1 MNELEFIKRFS
12 KITVKSACERSGV
25 NSPSNLFADRVAK
38 DKVHQVKM
46 HLYNSMLQLIQDD
59 VEADLA
65 TEAKLTCE
73 VDS

>member
-1 MNELEFIKRFS
+1 MNDLEFIKRFS

-46 HLYNSMLQLIQDD
+46 HLYNAILGLIQDD

-65 TEAKLTCE
+65 NDAKLTCGE
-73 VDS
+73 DS